1 MSLVLFNSADCML
14 AYQVDYA
21 DKIWVVYK
29 NYIDLVSGINNRKK
43 SNYQKMNNCLLN
55 VKVSIIVNKW
65 NKTVQHIAV
74 NLNLYNCL
82 MLQK

>member
-29 NYIDLVSGINNRKK
+29 NYIDLVSGINNRKNRITK
-43 SNYQKMNNCLLN
+43 KW
-55 VKVSIIVNKW
+55 IIVYW
-65 NKTVQHIAV
+65 
-74 NLNLYNCL
+74 
-82 MLQK
+82 M